1 MPQETASI
9 DHFNTTPTQSHHGR
23 ASPKLVSHHVDSD
36 KKIRKQ
42 IRNIEKAIKEENSRP
57 GKANAGILKGL
68 KKALAKLTATRT
80 LRDQSPLSQSRRGWK
95 QSSSPEKQAFVEEQ
109 LCQEPIQTAT
119 PPETQQSPA
128 GIKGSQL
135 HSNTPTVEER
145 LSTLLAPASQQ
156 SLAES
161 PPTDFR
167 VSASESKTIMAER
180 SLINGEKN
188 HKKREPAS
196 ADHNMT
202 HAGNAVVDYFP
213 LTEECHHYTRRSD
226 VDWDIQ
232 K

>member
-1 MPQETASI
+1 MPQETARINHS
-9 DHFNTTPTQSHHGR
+9 NTTPTQSHHIR

-42 IRNIEKAIKEENSRP
+42 IRNIEKAIKEENTRP

-68 KKALAKLTATRT
+68 KKALAKLNATRT
-80 LRDQSPLSQSRRGWK
+80 LRDQSSLSQTRRGWK
-95 QSSSPEKQAFVEEQ
+95 QSSSPEKQAFIVEQ

-128 GIKGSQL
+128 RIKGSQL
-135 HSNTPTVEER
+135 YSNTPTVEER

-161 PPTDFR
+161 QPTDFR
-167 VSASESKTIMAER
+167 VSTSESKTIMAES

-188 HKKREPAS
+188 HEKREPAS

-202 HAGNAVVDYFP
+202 PAENAVVDYFP

-226 VDWDIQ
+226 IDWDIQ